1 MTPSRILRFLSDRSV
16 GWLWARGLQWPDE
29 RHAVLLGDA
38 RGDVAVPGGCA
49 PRLVVEPS
57 AARDLSFLTRL
68 QPDDVDS
75 LELTQTQV
83 TDEQLR
89 HVAHLSALPR
99 LSLSDTDVTDRGLV
113 HLRPL
118 ASLQWLALWWCR
130 GITDAGVPHLLALRG
145 LEFLSLG
152 RTGITDAGVL
162 QLAELPALRTLTL
175 EDSRVTREAVAELQR
190 QRPGLR
196 IEHSEDRVERRR
208 R

>member
-1 MTPSRILRFLSDRSV
+1 MTPSRILRFPSDRSV
-16 GWLWARGLQWPDE
+16 VWLRARGPQWPDMP
-29 RHAVLLGDA
+29 HGILLGDA
-38 RGDVAVPGGCA
+38 RGDVPVPDDCA
-49 PRLVVEPS
+49 PRLLVES
-57 AARDLSFLTRL
+57 TAARDLSFLSRL
-68 QPDDVDS
+68 QPGDLDA

-89 HVAHLSALPR
+89 HVPHLSGLR
-99 LSLSDTDVTDRGLV
+99 RMSLSDTDVTDRALM

-118 ASLQWLALWWCR
+118 VSLQWLALWWCR
-130 GITDAGVPHLLALRG
+130 GITDAAVPDLLALRG

-162 QLAELPALRTLTL
+162 QLAALPALRTLTL

-196 IEHSEDRVERRR
+196 IEHSEDRIA
-208 R
+208 